1 MPPLTRPLTLFL
13 FFAAVS
19 LKAEPL
25 ASEMWGFRLDLPEGY
40 EYMAGD
46 GKNRFSFSS
55 EDNTVFDLVVYDGTY
70 PSVEA
75 LAADVGQ
82 RLGNQGETDPFIYR
96 RKNAVLMELRFT
108 SANVWHEGWGLCVEL
123 GGEGR
128 AQKPLLLALAY
139 GLADREDLQILHLSA
154 LDSLAPTVSDT
165 HAPGPITEYAYPR
178 GDLLET
184 LMASVN
190 AQALVY
196 ENDAEAAQALVDRE
210 FEVLRRYLTSP
221 RGKNAQ
227 LRFYRMIYRDSF
239 DRLANIAFTLERTWN
254 IPAQEP
260 RSLAGKALEW
270 TQAFTYERDFT
281 GSDFVNLVSAALE
294 GRGDCDSRALLWAIV
309 LEQANIPAA
318 IMVSPYYS
326 HAMGLADLAGEGV
339 RFELAPGKNWL
350 VAETTSH
357 TSIGVIDKS
366 VSDKRHWWGVQL
378 Y

>member
-1 MPPLTRPLTLFL
+1 MLPLTRPLTLFL
-13 FFAAVS
+13 FFVAV
-19 LKAEPL
+19 LLNANPL
-25 ASEMWGFRLDLPEGY
+25 SSETWGFQLDLPEGY
-40 EYMAGD
+40 EYIAGD

-55 EDNTVFDLVVYDGTY
+55 DDNTVFDLVVYDGTY

-108 SANVWHEGWGLCVEL
+108 SANVRNEGWGLCVEL
-123 GGEGR
+123 DGEGR
-128 AQKPLLLALAY
+128 TQKPLLLALAY
-139 GLADREDLQILHLSA
+139 GPADREDLQILHFSS
-154 LDSLAPTVSDT
+154 LDSIAPTVSDA

-178 GDLLET
+178 GEVLEKPV
-184 LMASVN
+184 AGVN
-190 AQALVY
+190 TRALVY

-221 RGKNAQ
+221 LGKDAQ

-239 DRLANIAFTLERTWN
+239 ERLANIAFTLERTWN

-326 HAMGLADLAGEGV
+326 HAMGLADLAGEGA

-366 VSDKRHWWGVQL
+366 VSDKRYWWGVQL
-378 Y
+378 E

>member
-13 FFAAVS
+13 FFITVS
-19 LKAEPL
+19 LDAKPL
-25 ASEMWGFRLDLPEGY
+25 ASETWGFQLDLPEGY
-40 EYMAGD
+40 EYIAGD

-55 EDNTVFDLVVYDGTY
+55 DNNTVFDLVVYDGTY
-70 PSVEA
+70 LSVEA
-75 LAADVGQ
+75 LAADIGQ

-96 RKNAVLMELRFT
+96 RKNAVLMELRFM
-108 SANVWHEGWGLCVEL
+108 SGNVRNEGWGLCVEL
-123 GGEGR
+123 DGEGR

-139 GLADREDLQILHLSA
+139 GLADRDDLQMLHFSA
-154 LDSLAPTVSDT
+154 LDSLAPTVSDV

-178 GDLLET
+178 GDLLQT
-184 LMASVN
+184 PVAGIN
-190 AQALVY
+190 IQALVY

-210 FEVLRRYLTSP
+210 FEILRQYLTSP
-221 RGKNAQ
+221 LGKDAQ

-239 DRLANIAFTLERTWN
+239 ERLANIAFTLERTWN

-260 RSLAGKALEW
+260 RSLASKALEW
-270 TQAFTYERDFT
+270 TQAFTYERDFM
-281 GSDFVNLVSAALE
+281 GSDFVNPVSAALE

-326 HAMGLADLAGEGV
+326 HAMGLADLIGEGV
-339 RFELAPGKNWL
+339 RFELAPGENWL

-366 VSDKRHWWGVQL
+366 VSDKRHWWGVPL
-378 Y
+378 E

>member
-1 MPPLTRPLTLFL
+1 LN
-13 FFAAVS
+13 
-19 LKAEPL
+19 AEPL
-25 ASEMWGFRLDLPEGY
+25 ASETWGFRLDLPEGY
-40 EYMAGD
+40 EYTAGD
-46 GKNRFSFSS
+46 GKNRFSFRSDD
-55 EDNTVFDLVVYDGTY
+55 DNTVFDLVVYDGTY
-70 PSVEA
+70 SSVEA
-75 LAADVGQ
+75 LAADVGE

-96 RKNAVLMELRFT
+96 RKNAVLMELRFM
-108 SANVWHEGWGLCVEL
+108 SANVWNEGWGLCIEL
-123 GGEGR
+123 DGEGR

-139 GLADREDLQILHLSA
+139 GPADQNDLLILHLSS
-154 LDSLAPTVSDT
+154 LDSLAPTVSDA

-178 GDLLET
+178 GDLLEAPIT
-184 LMASVN
+184 GVN
-190 AQALVY
+190 VRALVY

-210 FEVLRRYLTSP
+210 FEVLRRYLTSS
-221 RGKNAQ
+221 RGKDAQ

-239 DRLANIAFTLERTWN
+239 ERLMNIAFTLERTWN

-309 LEQANIPAA
+309 LEQANIPAT

-326 HAMGLADLAGEGV
+326 HAMGLADLAGEGA

-366 VSDKRHWWGVQL
+366 VSDKRYWWGVQL
-378 Y
+378 E